1 MATDR
6 IDDVRLERHGRRA
19 RWFHA
24 ATYLVTIPT
33 ILTGLW
39 ILTGGEGHP
48 SPLARITGIGDT
60 ELHVWLGRA
69 LAVLVLALFLGGPR
83 AIVPFVRETL
93 RHDGGD
99 GRWWVRLPAAVVTG
113 RFARHEGTFD
123 PGQRLANVA
132 IVGGLLVLTGTG
144 LGLTIVH
151 GGSSFVAMATI
162 HRWSALVVTAAIAV
176 HVFVAAGI
184 LPGYRGVWRSM
195 HLGGKLPAE
204 VARRLWPGWFER
216 AEAREHGAT
225 STRHATSEPYHAG
238 HDDGRRS

>member
-1 MATDR
+1 MSDSSDTGAGLDGST
-6 IDDVRLERHGRRA
+6 RR
-19 RWFHA
+19 
-24 ATYLVTIPT
+24 PT
-33 ILTGLW
+33 SSRSRRSLTGLW

-162 HRWSALVVTAAIAV
+162 HRWGALVVTAAIAV

-195 HLGGKLPAE
+195 HLRRQASDRGRSPIVAGVVRTLRGARARHRRDGPAS
-204 VARRLWPGWFER
+204 RDER
-216 AEAREHGAT
+216 AV
-225 STRHATSEPYHAG
+225 SCWP
-238 HDDGRRS
+238 